1 VSRYDAVIV
10 GAGHNGLVCAGYLA
24 KSGMRVVVLDRRDRP
39 GGAADTAEIAPGF
52 RAPVAAHTVGRL
64 RRSVIRDLALERH
77 GLRLLEPDV
86 RAFLPGPEGRGLT
99 LWADPALTA
108 AELSAWSPAD
118 AEGWPRFDRK
128 VRALGSFLAR
138 LHAQMPPDL
147 AAPSIRDAVAG
158 LRLGRWVRRL
168 GGPANTRETLRV
180 LPMAVAD
187 FAADHLESDLLRA
200 TVAAQGVHLTAMGP
214 WSAGTAM
221 VLLGGAAARD
231 SGAAGQATT
240 AVGGPGALAAAL
252 VDAVRALGGEVRLGA
267 EVAAV
272 RDERGAVA
280 GVALAGGEEIDAPVV
295 ASGAD
300 PKTTLLGLVD
310 PVALGPTLSW
320 EVENIRTPGAA
331 AKVNLALDGVPAFD
345 GVETERLQGRIVVA
359 GGVDELERAFDAW
372 KYGEVGDAPYLEAT
386 IPTLLD
392 PSLAPEGGH
401 VMSVVAQWV
410 PYAEEDP
417 DRIGDVV
424 LKRLE
429 GVAPGITGLVR
440 ERQVLLPGD
449 LERDYGLPGGHP
461 LHVEPGLDS
470 FFAWRPLLGFA
481 RYRMPV
487 RGLYLCGSGAHPGGG
502 ITGAPGANAARVIL
516 ADRRRP
522 ASAGPERSER

>member
-1 VSRYDAVIV
+1 VIV

-24 KSGMRVVVLDRRDRP
+24 KAGMRVVVLDRRDRP
-39 GGAADTAEIAPGF
+39 GGVADSAEIAPGF

-64 RRSVIRDLALERH
+64 RRSVIRDLHLERH
-77 GLRLLEPDV
+77 GLRLLEPAV
-86 RAFLPGPEGRGLT
+86 RAFVPGPEGRGLT
-99 LWADPALTA
+99 LWADPARTSE
-108 AELSAWSPAD
+108 ELSSWSTAD
-118 AEGWPRFDRK
+118 AEAWPLFDRK
-128 VRALGSFLAR
+128 VRALGSFLAQ
-138 LHAQMPPDL
+138 LHAQTPPDL
-147 AAPSIRDAVAG
+147 AAPSIRDAMAG

-168 GGPANTRETLRV
+168 GGPANTRETLRA

-187 FAADHLESDLLRA
+187 FAADHLETDLLRA
-200 TVAAQGVHLTAMGP
+200 AVAARGIHLTAMGP

-221 VLLGGAAARD
+221 VLLGDAAARG
-231 SGAAGQATT
+231 SGASGQATS
-240 AVGGPGALAAAL
+240 AAGGPGALAGAL
-252 VDAVRALGGEVRLGA
+252 VDAVRALGAEVRLGA
-267 EVAAV
+267 DVAAV
-272 RDERGAVA
+272 RDDRGTVT
-280 GVALAGGEEIDAPVV
+280 GVTLAAGEEIDAPVV

-300 PKTTLLGLVD
+300 PKATLLGLVD
-310 PVALGPTLSW
+310 PVALGPTLAW
-320 EVENIRTPGAA
+320 EVENLRTPGTA
-331 AKVNLALDGVPAFD
+331 AKVNLALDGLPAF
-345 GVETERLQGRIVVA
+345 GAEAERLQGRIVVA

-372 KYGEVGDAPYLEAT
+372 KYGGVADVPYLEAT

-410 PYAEEDP
+410 PHAEVDA
-417 DRIGDVV
+417 DGLGDLV

-440 ERQVLLPGD
+440 ERRVLLPRD
-449 LERDYGLPGGHP
+449 LERDYGLTGGHP

-481 RYRMPV
+481 RYRMPL

-516 ADRRRP
+516 ADRRGS
-522 ASAGPERSER
+522 ASSER

>member
-1 VSRYDAVIV
+1 MSRYDAVVI

-24 KSGMRVVVLDRRDRP
+24 KAGMRVLVLERRDRA

-64 RRSVIRDLALERH
+64 RRSVVRDLGLERH
-77 GLRLLEPDV
+77 GLRLIEPEA
-86 RAFLPGPEGRGLT
+86 RAFVPGREGRGLT
-99 LWADPALTA
+99 LWGDPARTA
-108 AELSAWSPAD
+108 AELAQWSRAD
-118 AEGWPRFDRK
+118 AEAWPRFDRK

-138 LHAQMPPDL
+138 LHAETPPDL
-147 AAPSIRDAVAG
+147 AAPSVRDAVAG

-187 FAADHLESDLLRA
+187 FVADHLENDLLRGA
-200 TVAAQGVHLTAMGP
+200 VAARGVHLTAMGP
-214 WSAGTAM
+214 WSAGTTM
-221 VLLGGAAARD
+221 VLLGEAAARG
-231 SGAAGQATT
+231 SGAAGQATV
-240 AVGGPGALAAAL
+240 AAGGPGALADAL
-252 VDAVRALGGEVRLGA
+252 VDAVRRLGGEVRLGA
-267 EVAAV
+267 EVAGV
-272 RDERGAVA
+272 RDDRGTVI
-280 GVALAGGEEIDAPVV
+280 GVALVTGEQIDASVV

-300 PKTTLLGLVD
+300 PQATLLGLVD
-310 PVALGPTLSW
+310 PVTLGPTLSW
-320 EVENIRTPGAA
+320 EVENLRTPGTA
-331 AKVNLALDGVPAFD
+331 AKVNLALDGLPAFD
-345 GVETERLQGRIVVA
+345 GAEAERLHGRILVA
-359 GGVDELERAFDAW
+359 GGVDDLERAFDAW
-372 KYGEVGDAPYLEAT
+372 KYGDTSDAPFLEAT
-386 IPTLLD
+386 IPSLVD

-410 PYAEEDP
+410 PHAEEDA
-417 DRIGDVV
+417 DRVGDVV

-429 GVAPGITGLVR
+429 DVAPGITGLVR
-440 ERQVLLPGD
+440 ERQVLLPSD
-449 LERDYGLPGGHP
+449 LEREYGLTGGHP

-502 ITGAPGANAARVIL
+502 ITGGPGANAARAIL

-522 ASAGPERSER
+522 PPAP